1 MKRNEEELQTPITAM
16 IDIVFQLIIYFIV
29 TSSVDKDVV
38 DESIRLAEA
47 SHSPAVET
55 TDPRMVI
62 INVNARGQINIAL
75 QPLNMTQLEQLLLA
89 MKVQAGSS
97 VPILI
102 RCDGNTR
109 FDYVDQVM
117 QRAARVGLY
126 RVRIAAMVEG

>member
-1 MKRNEEELQTPITAM
+1 MKRHDEDLQTPITDM
-16 IDIVFQLIIYFIV
+16 IDIVFQLIIYFVV
-29 TSSVDKDVV
+29 TSSVDKDMV

-47 SHSPAVET
+47 DHSPAVESS
-55 TDPRMVI
+55 DPRLVV
-62 INVNARGQINIAL
+62 INVNAQGRVNVAL
-75 QPLNMTQLEQLLLA
+75 QPMSMQQLENLLLS
-89 MKVQAGSS
+89 MKVQSGSS

>member
-1 MKRNEEELQTPITAM
+1 MKRHEEDLQTPITAM
-16 IDIVFQLIIYFIV
+16 IDIVFQLIIYFVV
-29 TSSVDKDVV
+29 TSSVDKDMV
-38 DESIRLAEA
+38 DESIKLAEA

-55 TDPRMVI
+55 SDPRMVV
-62 INVNARGQINIAL
+62 INVSDRGRVNIAL
-75 QPLNMTQLEQLLLA
+75 QPLNMAQLEQMLLA
-89 MKVQAGSS
+89 MKIQSGNSI
-97 VPILI
+97 PILI

>member
-1 MKRNEEELQTPITAM
+1 MKRHDEDLQTPITAM
-16 IDIVFQLIIYFIV
+16 IDIVFQLIIYFVV
-29 TSSVDKDVV
+29 TSSVDKDMV

-47 SHSPAVET
+47 DHSPAVESS
-55 TDPRMVI
+55 DPRLVV
-62 INVNARGQINIAL
+62 INVNAQGRVNVAL
-75 QPLNMTQLEQLLLA
+75 QPMSMQQLENLLLS
-89 MKVQAGSS
+89 MKVQSGSS

>member
-1 MKRNEEELQTPITAM
+1 MKTA
-16 IDIVFQLIIYFIV
+16 
-29 TSSVDKDVV
+29 
-38 DESIRLAEA
+38 RLAEA
-47 SHSPAVET
+47 DHSPAVESS
-55 TDPRMVI
+55 DPRLVV
-62 INVNARGQINIAL
+62 INVNAQGRVNVAL
-75 QPLNMTQLEQLLLA
+75 QPMSMQQLENLLLS
-89 MKVQAGSS
+89 MKVQSGSS

>member
-1 MKRNEEELQTPITAM
+1 MKRHDEDLQTPITAM
-16 IDIVFQLIIYFIV
+16 IDIVFQLIIYFVV
-29 TSSVDKDVV
+29 TSSVDKDMV

-47 SHSPAVET
+47 DHSPAVESS
-55 TDPRMVI
+55 DPRLVV
-62 INVNARGQINIAL
+62 INVTAQGRVNVAL
-75 QPLNMTQLEQLLLA
+75 QPMSMQQLENLLLS
-89 MKVQAGSS
+89 MKVQSGSS